1 MNGNS
6 LKQYLE
12 NNLQEYTLESLA
24 EKIHELNKNLT
35 PKYKLE
41 RKNHIEY
48 LDTYFNAEEIK
59 GCYFLVESC
68 YTNKDYL
75 IDYSIYYSR
84 CFLDYSKKS
93 SRIHFFK
100 KENVMKRDTF
110 IIKLSDILITKEEN
124 EDKILSFFHDNYI
137 GCIVIN
143 PIPNAFLGF
152 SLLKDYN
159 SFKKDPYRFFWG
171 NKTYGIHFFGI
182 KIPIETLGFHEQDSN
197 VGACATVAV
206 WTVFQKAAED
216 YYINLKSP
224 IEITKDAGL
233 INDDGQRMIPNSGLV
248 AGAMCVALTKNN
260 LETEIRDL
268 RKVERSP
275 RIELKRLVYAYSPL
289 GIPIIL
295 GINVPER
302 GDYNGHAITI
312 CGHKMAKSTYHK
324 GSKEEL
330 NSKAD
335 YITNLY
341 CHDDQWGPYVEISFP
356 QINKK
361 NIISSDFIKDKV
373 NLEDLH
379 LDDIESCLVDTIWSE
394 VYVEEKKKDRIIR
407 KYIPKKKFK
416 NNLDIELLEGKINYS
431 VLRTLIIPVNPKVR
445 IPYQQIESR
454 ILEIQKVLKE
464 ELKVD
469 EKKISIDTW
478 KKASWDIRVRLSED
492 FKKEIRYYKFSIFT
506 ENEIDQK
513 KYTILKQHLPK
524 YIWVASLHLGDGR
537 LMDFIFDAT
546 GLIYSNLLLHIITYI
561 PKIEEPFI
569 EEVKRLYNNADP
581 CTGFKEQAFYGEL
594 VEACYIQHREN
605 FFI

>member
-1 MNGNS
+1 M
-6 LKQYLE
+6 L
-12 NNLQEYTLESLA
+12 
-24 EKIHELNKNLT
+24 H
-35 PKYKLE
+35 
-41 RKNHIEY
+41 
-48 LDTYFNAEEIK
+48 LD
-59 GCYFLVESC
+59 LV
-68 YTNKDYL
+68 
-75 IDYSIYYSR
+75 
-84 CFLDYSKKS
+84 
-93 SRIHFFK
+93 
-100 KENVMKRDTF
+100 
-110 IIKLSDILITKEEN
+110 
-124 EDKILSFFHDNYI
+124 
-137 GCIVIN
+137 
-143 PIPNAFLGF
+143 PNAFLGF

-159 SFKKDPYRFFWG
+159 SFKKDPDRFFWG

-233 INDDGQRMIPNSGLV
+233 INDDGQRMLPNSGLV

-275 RIELKRLVYAYSPL
+275 RIELKRLIYAYSSL

-302 GDYNGHAITI
+302 GDYAGHAITI
-312 CGHKMAKSTYHK
+312 CGHKMIRSTYGK
-324 GSKEEL
+324 NSNEEI

-335 YITNLY
+335 CITNLY
-341 CHDDQWGPYVEISFP
+341 CHDDQWGPYVDISFP

-361 NIISSDFIKDKV
+361 NIVSLDFIKDKV
-373 NLEDLH
+373 NIEDLTPKQ
-379 LDDIESCLVDTIWSE
+379 LKDIEDILVDTIWSE
-394 VYVEEKKKDRIIR
+394 VYIEEKKGDQIIR
-407 KYIPKKKFK
+407 KYGLKKDFK
-416 NNLDIELLEGKINYS
+416 SNISIELSEGKINYS
-431 VLRTLIIPVNPKVR
+431 ILRTLIIPVNPKVR
-445 IPYQQIESR
+445 VPYQQIESR

-469 EKKISIDTW
+469 TKKISIDTW
-478 KKASWDIRVRLSED
+478 RKASWDIRVRLSED

-524 YIWVASLHLGDGR
+524 YIWVASLYLGDGR
-537 LMDFIFDAT
+537 VMDFIFDAT

-569 EEVKRLYNNADP
+569 EETKRLYDNADA

-594 VEACYIQHREN
+594 VDACYIQRKEN